1 MKKIITLFCIV
12 FLSACT
18 SIEDRVDIP
27 DTVLSQQ
34 KMSEVLVDVHLL
46 EASLNVNAYSKGQ
59 VIMNNIQPDSDILKK
74 NAITKEQ
81 YDSSFNFYAQ
91 NPILL
96 AEVYQLVLNNLSKM
110 QAEVMTG
117 K

>member
-1 MKKIITLFCIV
+1 MKKIITFFCIV
-12 FLSACT
+12 LLSACS
-18 SIEDRVDIP
+18 SIEDPVDIP
-27 DTVLSQQ
+27 DTILSQQ

-46 EASLNVNAYSKGQ
+46 EASLNVNAYGKGQ

-74 NAITKEQ
+74 NNITKEQ
-81 YDSSFNFYAQ
+81 YDSSFDFYAR
-91 NPILL
+91 NPILFS
-96 AEVYQLVLNNLSKM
+96 EVYQLVLNNLSKM